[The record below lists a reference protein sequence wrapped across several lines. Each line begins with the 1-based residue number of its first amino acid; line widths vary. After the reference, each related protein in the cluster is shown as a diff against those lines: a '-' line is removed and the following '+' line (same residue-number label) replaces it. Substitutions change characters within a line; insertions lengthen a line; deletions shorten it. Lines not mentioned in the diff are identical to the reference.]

1 MTARRG
7 VPPTPPDALPAL
19 PAPGGVLGHLRYTV
33 AAVRQLRAW
42 RLRLAAIDLELREA
56 VRRRDEALADVG
68 KAALA
73 RGEAVGRSADRLEAF
88 GDTVGALEAEQ
99 QTADARRDALG
110 IDLAAA
116 EDDRRAALETLDARI
131 ADLRAAADPLQREV
145 ERARRKVAELDR
157 LAASQQ
163 AQRQSFEARLA
174 RIGRAEAERPDADQ
188 VQSLLS
194 ERRDLEARL
203 DALDVEVGELERQR
217 SEVLEPIA
225 RNSAELETLDE
236 ALDAARAE
244 RAEVQREADAR
255 CAALAGRLAEAEH
268 AAELLAR
275 RRRAVLVDLGR
286 EVMREEHGAQG
297 AAQEA
302 ARTALAELERL
313 REERE
318 RLLARRAAFDGGPVR
333 RTVGAALAAVALGL
347 LAWWWL

>member
-1 MTARRG
+1 M
-7 VPPTPPDALPAL
+7 PPTPPDALPAL
-19 PAPGGVLGHLRYTV
+19 PAPGGLLGHVRYTV

-73 RGEAVGRSADRLEAF
+73 RGEAVGRSADRLDAF

-99 QTADARRDALG
+99 QAADARRDALG
-110 IDLAAA
+110 IELAAA
-116 EDDRRAALETLDARI
+116 EDDRRAALEALDARI
-131 ADLRAAADPLQREV
+131 DDLRAAAAPLQRDV
-145 ERARRKVAELDR
+145 ERARRKAAELDR

-163 AQRQSFEARLA
+163 AQRQSFEARLT
-174 RIGRAEAERPDADQ
+174 RIGRSEAEAPDAER
-188 VQSLLS
+188 VEALLA

-203 DALDVEVGELERQR
+203 DALDTALAELEQQR
-217 SEVLEPIA
+217 AAVLEPVAI
-225 RNSAELETLDE
+225 NSAELETLDQ
-236 ALDAARAE
+236 ALEAARAE
-244 RAEVQREADAR
+244 RVEAQREGDAR

-286 EVMREEHGAQG
+286 EVMREEKGAHGV
-297 AAQEA
+297 AQEA
-302 ARTALAELERL
+302 ARTALAELEAL

-318 RLLARRAAFDGGPVR
+318 RLLARRAAFDGGPLR
-333 RTVGAALAAVALGL
+333 RTAAATVGALALGL
-347 LAWWWL
+347 LLLWWL